1 MAVKKFIP
9 TLALALMA
17 VSASGSVDLI
27 QSLCACKPREVGESG
42 SRKDWPGY
50 RSGGIRWHYSIEE
63 AKKIASFERKLVFWY
78 HVAGDLDKEG
88 C

>member
-1 MAVKKFIP
+1 MAVIKIAWIP
-9 TLALALMA
+9 LVLVTLSL
-17 VSASGSVDLI
+17 VSAQDHGI
-27 QSLCACKPREVGESG
+27 RPLCECMPREVGLSG

-50 RSGGIRWHYSIEE
+50 RKGPMAWHSSIDE
-63 AKKIASFERKLVFWY
+63 ALKIARFEQKLVFWY

>member
-1 MAVKKFIP
+1 MAVIKFTWIP
-9 TLALALMA
+9 LALLGLSL
-17 VSASGSVDLI
+17 VSAQEHGI
-27 QSLCACKPREVGESG
+27 RPLCKCTPREIGESG

-50 RSGGIRWHYSIEE
+50 RQGPMTWHYSIDE
-63 AKKIASFERKLVFWY
+63 ALRIARFDQKLVFWY